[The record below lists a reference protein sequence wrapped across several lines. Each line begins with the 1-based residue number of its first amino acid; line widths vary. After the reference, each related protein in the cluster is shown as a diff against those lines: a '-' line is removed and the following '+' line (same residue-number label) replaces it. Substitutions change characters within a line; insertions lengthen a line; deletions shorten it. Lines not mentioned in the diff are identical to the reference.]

1 MNSTPN
7 TSRRVRSLHKA
18 IGFTVAACLL
28 AGSLSACKTMEN
40 LSEKEKILVAAG
52 SGILAAIVGKA
63 AQTEKSG
70 STGSA
75 GGGGSAAAG
84 ADVDECALVEAAGE
98 GDMNTVKRLLGSGM
112 DVNAC
117 TNPMAGGAL
126 EAALLDEHFDIAK
139 LLVESGANVNNSI
152 EGYCMGNQEVMP
164 RMPEGQ
170 TTLGWAVSSGRMDI
184 IRLLVERGANVNGN
198 EDEEEGD
205 GGGYPL
211 RVAAQMGRMDIVQ
224 FLLEKGAKANV
235 EAPCGSPL
243 AWALANGH
251 KDIANVL
258 IKHGASKKKAQ
269 KELAAA
275 KRGEDWTPAG
285 LTATLTGQKGYSD
298 VGRYAD
304 AIRGN
309 SAKSSSSAKK
319 GTKKSTK
326 KRK

>member
-1 MNSTPN
+1 MNNTLN
-7 TSRRVRSLHKA
+7 TSRSVRSLYRTVGA
-18 IGFTVAACLL
+18 TVAAAVL

-40 LSEKEKILVAAG
+40 LSDGEKALVAAG
-52 SGILAAIVGKA
+52 AGILAAIVGTA
-63 AQTEKSG
+63 ANTEKSG
-70 STGSA
+70 SA
-75 GGGGSAAAG
+75 GRACGAAAG

-98 GDMNTVKRLLGSGM
+98 GDMNTVKRLLESGM

-117 TNPMAGGAL
+117 TSFMAGGAL
-126 EAALLDEHFDIAK
+126 DAALVSEHFDIAK
-139 LLVESGANVNNSI
+139 LLVESGANVNNSV
-152 EGYCMGNQEVMP
+152 EGYCLGNQEIGP

-184 IRLLVERGANVNGN
+184 IRMLVERGANVNGD
-198 EDEEEGD
+198 EDGED

-224 FLLEKGAKANV
+224 FLLENGAKADV

-269 KELAAA
+269 KEMAAA
-275 KRGEDWTPAG
+275 KRKEDFTPAG
-285 LTATLTGQKGYSD
+285 LTAALAGQKGYSD
-298 VGRYAD
+298 VAAYAD

-309 SAKSSSSAKK
+309 AAKSSSSAKK
-319 GTKKSTK
+319 SAKKSTK